1 MKKFKAFIAL
11 DATNNRK
18 NIEVVKKLHE
28 LVYGFK
34 VGYRSFYNKDADKL
48 IAEIKRKKSKLFLDL
63 KLHDIPNTVSSAI
76 ESLKNVN
83 PDFLT
88 LHISGGEEMLKSAL
102 KNIKKFNLKT
112 KVLGVTL
119 LTSLDGKDSKKIYGE
134 KDTDKLIKKL
144 ALIAS
149 NAKIAGLICSGQDL
163 KPLKSFKKLLKITPG
178 VKLLDRKDDQKRVSF
193 VHDALNGGANF
204 VVIGR
209 ELINAKN
216 PMKLLNEYNKK
227 YENKNLWTK

>member
-1 MKKFKAFIAL
+1 MNKFKAFIAL
-11 DATNNRK
+11 DAANNKK
-18 NIEVVKKLHE
+18 NIEVVKKLYK

-48 IAEIKRKKSKLFLDL
+48 IAEIKRKNSRLFLDL

-76 ESLKNVN
+76 ESLKNIN

-119 LTSLDGKDSKKIYGE
+119 LTSLDGKDSKNIYGE

-144 ALIAS
+144 ALIS
-149 NAKIAGLICSGQDL
+149 SKVKISGLICSGQDL
-163 KPLKSFKKLLKITPG
+163 KSLKGFKNLLKVTPG

-193 VHDALNGGANF
+193 VHDALNDGANF

-209 ELINAKN
+209 ELINTKD
-216 PMKLLNEYNKK
+216 PMKLLNEYNEK

>member
-11 DATNNRK
+11 DAYNNKK
-18 NIEVVKKLHE
+18 NIEVVKKLYK

-48 IAEIKRKKSKLFLDL
+48 IAEIKRKKSRLFLDL

-76 ESLKNVN
+76 ESLKNIN

-88 LHISGGEEMLKSAL
+88 LHISGGEDMLKIAL

-119 LTSLDGKDSKKIYGE
+119 LTSLDGKDSKKIYGT

-163 KPLKSFKKLLKITPG
+163 KSLKSFKKLLKVTPG

-193 VHDALNGGANF
+193 VHDAINNGANF

-209 ELINAKN
+209 ELINAKD
-216 PMKLLNEYNKK
+216 PMKLINEYNKK

>member
-11 DATNNRK
+11 DATNNKK
-18 NIEVVKKLHE
+18 NIEVVKKLYK

-34 VGYRSFYNKDADKL
+34 VGYRSFYNKDSDKL
-48 IAEIKRKKSKLFLDL
+48 IAEIKRKNSRLFLDL

-76 ESLKNVN
+76 ESLKNIN

-144 ALIAS
+144 ALIA
-149 NAKIAGLICSGQDL
+149 NKAKIAGLICSGQDL
-163 KPLKSFKKLLKITPG
+163 KSLKGFKKLLKVTPG
-178 VKLLDRKDDQKRVSF
+178 VKILDRKDDQKRVSF
-193 VHDALNGGANF
+193 VHDALNDGANF

-209 ELINAKN
+209 ELINAKD
-216 PMKLLNEYNKK
+216 PMKLLNEYSEK
-227 YENKNLWTK
+227 YENKNLWAK

>member
-11 DATNNRK
+11 DATNNKK
-18 NIEVVKKLHE
+18 NIEVVKKLYK

-48 IAEIKRKKSKLFLDL
+48 IAEIKRKKSRLFLDL

-76 ESLKNVN
+76 ESLKNIN

-149 NAKIAGLICSGQDL
+149 KAKIAGLICSGQDL
-163 KPLKSFKKLLKITPG
+163 KSLNGFKNLLKVTPG

-193 VHDALNGGANF
+193 VHDALNDGANF

-209 ELINAKN
+209 ELINAKD

>member
-11 DATNNRK
+11 DATNNKK
-18 NIEVVKKLHE
+18 NIEVVKKLYK

-48 IAEIKRKKSKLFLDL
+48 IAEIKRKKTRLFLDL

-76 ESLKNVN
+76 ESLKNIN

-149 NAKIAGLICSGQDL
+149 KAKIAGLICSGQDL
-163 KPLKSFKKLLKITPG
+163 KSLKSFKKLLKVTPG

-193 VHDALNGGANF
+193 VHDALNNGANF

-209 ELINAKN
+209 ELINAED
-216 PMKLLNEYNKK
+216 PMKLLNEYSEKN
-227 YENKNLWTK
+227 ENKNLWTK

>member
-11 DATNNRK
+11 DATNNKK
-18 NIEVVKKLHE
+18 NIEVVKKLCK

-34 VGYRSFYNKDADKL
+34 VGYRSFYNKDTDKL

-76 ESLKNVN
+76 ESLKIIN

-102 KNIKKFNLKT
+102 KNIKKFNMKT

-134 KDTDKLIKKL
+134 KDTNKLIKKL

-163 KPLKSFKKLLKITPG
+163 KSLNSFKNLLKVTPG

-193 VHDALNGGANF
+193 VYDALNDGANF

-209 ELINAKN
+209 ELINAKD

>member
-11 DATNNRK
+11 DATNNKK
-18 NIEVVKKLHE
+18 NIEVVKKLYK

-76 ESLKNVN
+76 ESLKNIN

-88 LHISGGEEMLKSAL
+88 LHISGGEEMLKIAL

-119 LTSLDGKDSKKIYGE
+119 LTSLDDKDCKKIYGE
-134 KDTDKLIKKL
+134 KDTYKLIKKL

-163 KPLKSFKKLLKITPG
+163 KSLNNYKKLLKITPG

-193 VHDALNGGANF
+193 VHDALNSGANF

-209 ELINAKN
+209 ELINAKD
-216 PMKLLNEYNKK
+216 PMKLLYEYSKK

>member
-1 MKKFKAFIAL
+1 MKKLKAFIAL
-11 DATNNRK
+11 DSANNRE
-18 NIEVVKKLHE
+18 NIKVVQKLHK

-34 VGYRSFYNKDADKL
+34 VGYRSFYNKDVANL
-48 IAEIKRKKSKLFLDL
+48 ITEIKRKKSILFLDL

-76 ESLKNVN
+76 ESLKNIN

-88 LHISGGEEMLKSAL
+88 LHISGGEEMLKSAI
-102 KNIKKFNLKT
+102 KNIKKLNLKT

-119 LTSLDGKDSKKIYGE
+119 LTSLDGKDSNKIYGE
-134 KDTDKLIKKL
+134 KNTDILIKKL
-144 ALIAS
+144 AFIAR

-163 KPLKSFKKLLKITPG
+163 RSLKNFKKLIKITPG

-193 VHDALNGGANF
+193 VHDALDSGADF

-209 ELINAKN
+209 ELINAKD
-216 PMKLLNEYNKK
+216 PIKILNEYNKK
-227 YENKNLWTK
+227 YENKNLWAK

>member
-11 DATNNRK
+11 DAINNNK
-18 NIEVVKKLHE
+18 NIEIVKKLHKS
-28 LVYGFK
+28 VYGFK
-34 VGYRSFYNKDADKL
+34 VGYRSFYNKDSDRL

-63 KLHDIPNTVSSAI
+63 KLHDIPNTVSCAI
-76 ESLKNVN
+76 ESLKNIN

-88 LHISGGEEMLKSAL
+88 LHISGGEEMLKGAL
-102 KNIKKFNLKT
+102 KNIRKFNLKT

-144 ALIAS
+144 ALIA
-149 NAKIAGLICSGQDL
+149 NKTKIAGLICSGQDL
-163 KPLKSFKKLLKITPG
+163 KSLKSFKKLLKITPG
-178 VKLLDRKDDQKRVSF
+178 VKLLERKDDQKRVSL
-193 VHDALNGGANF
+193 VHEALNSGANF

-209 ELINAKN
+209 ELINAKD
-216 PMKLLNEYNKK
+216 PVKIINEYNKK

>member
-11 DATNNRK
+11 DANNNKK
-18 NIEVVKKLHE
+18 NIEVVKKLHK

-34 VGYRSFYNKDADKL
+34 VGYRSFYTKDADKL
-48 IAEIKRKKSKLFLDL
+48 IAEIKRKKSRLFLDL

-76 ESLKNVN
+76 ESLKNIN

-149 NAKIAGLICSGQDL
+149 KAKIAGLICSGQDL
-163 KPLKSFKKLLKITPG
+163 KSLKGFKKLLKVTPG

-193 VHDALNGGANF
+193 VHDALNNGANF

-209 ELINAKN
+209 ELINAED

-227 YENKNLWTK
+227 NENKNLWTK

>member
-1 MKKFKAFIAL
+1 MKKFKAFVAL
-11 DATNNRK
+11 DANNNKK
-18 NIEVVKKLHE
+18 NVEIVKKLHK
-28 LVYGFK
+28 LIYGFK

-48 IAEIKRKKSKLFLDL
+48 INEIKRKKSKLFLDL

-76 ESLKNVN
+76 ESIKSIN

-88 LHISGGEEMLKSAL
+88 LHISGGEEMLKSTL
-102 KNIKKFNLKT
+102 KNIKNYNLKT

-134 KDTDKLIKKL
+134 KNTDKLIKKL

-163 KPLKSFKKLLKITPG
+163 KSLKSFKRLLKVTPG

-193 VHDALNGGANF
+193 VHDAINSGANL

-209 ELINAKN
+209 ELINAQD
-216 PMKLLNEYNKK
+216 PMKLLNEYSKK

>member
-11 DATNNRK
+11 DATNNK
-18 NIEVVKKLHE
+18 NNIEVVKKLHKI
-28 LVYGFK
+28 VYGFK
-34 VGYRSFYNKDADKL
+34 VGYRSFYNKDADNL

-76 ESLKNVN
+76 ESLKNIN

-88 LHISGGEEMLKSAL
+88 LHISGGEEMLKSSL

-119 LTSLDGKDSKKIYGE
+119 LTSLDNKDSKKIYGE
-134 KDTDKLIKKL
+134 KDTDKLIRKL

-163 KPLKSFKKLLKITPG
+163 KSLKSFKKLLKVTPG

-193 VHDALNGGANF
+193 VHDALNNGANF

-209 ELINAKN
+209 ELINARD
-216 PMKLLNEYNKK
+216 PMKLLNEYNKQ

>member
-11 DATNNRK
+11 DATNNKK
-18 NIEVVKKLHE
+18 NIEVVKKLYKF
-28 LVYGFK
+28 VYGFK

-48 IAEIKRKKSKLFLDL
+48 IAEIKRKKSRLFLDL

-76 ESLKNVN
+76 ESLKNIN

-149 NAKIAGLICSGQDL
+149 KAKIAGLICSGQDL
-163 KPLKSFKKLLKITPG
+163 KSLKSFKNLLKVTPG

-193 VHDALNGGANF
+193 VHDALNNGANF

-209 ELINAKN
+209 ELINAED

-227 YENKNLWTK
+227 NENKNLWTK

>member
-11 DATNNRK
+11 DATNNKR
-18 NIEVVKKLHE
+18 NIEIVKKLHK

-34 VGYRSFYNKDADKL
+34 VGYRSFYNKDANKL
-48 IAEIKRKKSKLFLDL
+48 ITEIKRKKSSLFLDL

-76 ESLKNVN
+76 ESLKNIN
-83 PDFLT
+83 PEFLT
-88 LHISGGEEMLKSAL
+88 LHISGGEEMLKIAL
-102 KNIKKFNLKT
+102 KNIKKLNLKT

-144 ALIAS
+144 ALIATK
-149 NAKIAGLICSGQDL
+149 AKIAGLICSGQDL
-163 KPLKSFKKLLKITPG
+163 KSLKSYKKLLKVTPG

-193 VHDALNGGANF
+193 VHDALNNGANF

-209 ELINAKN
+209 ELINAKD
-216 PMKLLNEYNKK
+216 PMKLIIEYNKK
-227 YENKNLWTK
+227 HENKNLWTK

>member
-18 NIEVVKKLHE
+18 NIEIVKKLHK

-48 IAEIKRKKSKLFLDL
+48 ITEIKRKKSRLFLDL
-63 KLHDIPNTVSSAI
+63 KLHDIPNTVGSAI
-76 ESLKNVN
+76 ESLKNIN

-88 LHISGGEEMLKSAL
+88 LHISGGEEMLKIAL

-112 KVLGVTL
+112 KVLVVTL
-119 LTSLDGKDSKKIYGE
+119 LTSLNGKDSKKIYGE
-134 KDTDKLIKKL
+134 KNTDKLIRIL

-163 KPLKSFKKLLKITPG
+163 KSLKSFKKLLKVTPG
-178 VKLLDRKDDQKRVSF
+178 VKLLYRKDDQKRVTF
-193 VHDALNGGANF
+193 VHEAINSGANF

-209 ELINAKN
+209 ELINAKDPTMLIN
-216 PMKLLNEYNKK
+216 KYNKEH
-227 YENKNLWTK
+227 ENKNLWTK

>member
-11 DATNNRK
+11 DANNNKK
-18 NIEVVKKLHE
+18 NIEVVKKLYK

-34 VGYRSFYNKDADKL
+34 VGYRSFYNKDTDKL
-48 IAEIKRKKSKLFLDL
+48 IAEIKRKKSRLFLDL

-76 ESLKNVN
+76 ESLKNIN

-149 NAKIAGLICSGQDL
+149 KAKIAGLICSGQDL
-163 KPLKSFKKLLKITPG
+163 KSLKGFKKLLKVTPG

-193 VHDALNGGANF
+193 VHDALNDGANF

-209 ELINAKN
+209 ELINAKD

-227 YENKNLWTK
+227 NENKNLWTK

>member
-1 MKKFKAFIAL
+1 MKKFKAFVAL

-18 NIEVVKKLHE
+18 NIEVVKKLHK

-34 VGYRSFYNKDADKL
+34 VGYRSFYNKDAEKL

-76 ESLKNVN
+76 ESLKNIN
-83 PDFLT
+83 PDFIT

-134 KDTDKLIKKL
+134 KETDKLIRKL

-163 KPLKSFKKLLKITPG
+163 KSLKSFKKLLKITPG

-193 VHDALNGGANF
+193 VHDALNSGANF

-209 ELINAKN
+209 ELINAKD
-216 PMKLLNEYNKK
+216 PMKLINEYNKEH
-227 YENKNLWTK
+227 ENKNLWAK

>member
-11 DATNNRK
+11 DATNNKK
-18 NIEVVKKLHE
+18 NIEVVKKLCK

-34 VGYRSFYNKDADKL
+34 VGYRSFYNKDTDKL
-48 IAEIKRKKSKLFLDL
+48 IAEIKRKKSRLFLDL

-76 ESLKNVN
+76 ESLKNIN

-88 LHISGGEEMLKSAL
+88 LHISGGEAMLKSAL
-102 KNIKKFNLKT
+102 KNVKKFNLRT

-119 LTSLDGKDSKKIYGE
+119 LTSLDAKDSKKIYGE

-149 NAKIAGLICSGQDL
+149 KAKIAGLICSGQDL
-163 KPLKSFKKLLKITPG
+163 KSLKSFKKLLKVTPG

-193 VHDALNGGANF
+193 VHDALNNGANF

-209 ELINAKN
+209 ELINAKD

>member
-11 DATNNRK
+11 DATNNKK
-18 NIEVVKKLHE
+18 NIEVVKKLYK

-34 VGYRSFYNKDADKL
+34 VGYRSFYNKDSDKL
-48 IAEIKRKKSKLFLDL
+48 IAEIKRKNSRLFLDL

-76 ESLKNVN
+76 ESLKNIN

-144 ALIAS
+144 SLIAS
-149 NAKIAGLICSGQDL
+149 KAKIAGLICSGQDL
-163 KPLKSFKKLLKITPG
+163 KSLKGFKKLLKITPG

-193 VHDALNGGANF
+193 VHDALNDGANF

-209 ELINAKN
+209 ELINAKD
-216 PMKLLNEYNKK
+216 PMKLLNEYSEK
-227 YENKNLWTK
+227 YENKNLWAK

>member
-18 NIEVVKKLHE
+18 NIEVVKKLHK

-76 ESLKNVN
+76 ESLKNIN

-88 LHISGGEEMLKSAL
+88 LHISGGEEMLKFAL

-163 KPLKSFKKLLKITPG
+163 KSLKSFKRLLKVTPG

-193 VHDALNGGANF
+193 VHDAINNGANF

-209 ELINAKN
+209 ELINAKD
-216 PMKLLNEYNKK
+216 PMKLINEYNKK

>member
-11 DATNNRK
+11 DATNNKK
-18 NIEVVKKLHE
+18 NIEVVKKLHK

-76 ESLKNVN
+76 ESLKNIN

-88 LHISGGEEMLKSAL
+88 LHISGGEEMLKIAL

-134 KDTDKLIKKL
+134 KDTNKLIKKL

-163 KPLKSFKKLLKITPG
+163 KSLKSFKKLLKITPG

-193 VHDALNGGANF
+193 VHDALNSGANF

-209 ELINAKN
+209 ELINAKD

>member
-18 NIEVVKKLHE
+18 NIKVVNKLYK

-48 IAEIKRKKSKLFLDL
+48 ITEIKRKKSKLFLDL
-63 KLHDIPNTVSSAI
+63 KLHDIPNTVGSAI
-76 ESLKNVN
+76 GSLKNIN

-102 KNIKKFNLKT
+102 KNIKNFNLKT
-112 KVLGVTL
+112 KILGVTL
-119 LTSLDGKDSKKIYGE
+119 LTSLDDKDSEKIYRE
-134 KDTDKLIKKL
+134 KNTDKLIKKL

-149 NAKIAGLICSGQDL
+149 KTKIAGLICSGQDL
-163 KPLKSFKKLLKITPG
+163 KSLKGFKKLLKITPG

-193 VHDALNGGANF
+193 VHDALDNGANF

-209 ELINAKN
+209 ELINAKD

>member
-18 NIEVVKKLHE
+18 NIEIVKKLHK

-34 VGYRSFYNKDADKL
+34 VGYRSFYNKDAEKL
-48 IAEIKRKKSKLFLDL
+48 ITEIKRKKSRLFLDL

-76 ESLKNVN
+76 ESLKNIN

-102 KNIKKFNLKT
+102 KNIKNFNLKT
-112 KVLGVTL
+112 KILGVTL
-119 LTSLDGKDSKKIYGE
+119 LTSLDDKDSKKIYGE

-149 NAKIAGLICSGQDL
+149 KVKIAGLICSGQDL
-163 KPLKSFKKLLKITPG
+163 KSLKSYKKLLKITPG
-178 VKLLDRKDDQKRVSF
+178 VKLSDRKDDQKRVSF
-193 VHDALNGGANF
+193 VHDALNNGANF

-209 ELINAKN
+209 ELINAKD

>member
-11 DATNNRK
+11 DANNNNK
-18 NIEVVKKLHE
+18 NIEVVKKLNKF
-28 LVYGFK
+28 VYGFK

-48 IAEIKRKKSKLFLDL
+48 IAEIKGKKSKLFLDL

-76 ESLKNVN
+76 ESLKNIN
-83 PDFLT
+83 PDFIT
-88 LHISGGEEMLKSAL
+88 LHISGGEEMLKVAL

-112 KVLGVTL
+112 QVLGVTL
-119 LTSLDGKDSKKIYGE
+119 LTSLDSKDSKKIYGE
-134 KDTDKLIKKL
+134 KDTDKFIRKL

-149 NAKIAGLICSGQDL
+149 NAKISGLICSGQDL
-163 KPLKSFKKLLKITPG
+163 KSLKSYKKLLKITPG

-193 VHDALNGGANF
+193 AHDALNNGANF

-209 ELINAKN
+209 ELINAKE
-216 PMKLLNEYNKK
+216 PMKLLNEYSKK

>member
-163 KPLKSFKKLLKITPG
+163 KSLKSFKKLLKITPG

>member
-11 DATNNRK
+11 DATNNKK
-18 NIEVVKKLHE
+18 NIEVVKKLYK

-48 IAEIKRKKSKLFLDL
+48 IAEIKRKKSRLFLDL

-76 ESLKNVN
+76 ES
-83 PDFLT
+83 
-88 LHISGGEEMLKSAL
+88 L

-149 NAKIAGLICSGQDL
+149 KAKIAGLICSGQDL
-163 KPLKSFKKLLKITPG
+163 KSLKSFKNLLKVTPG

-193 VHDALNGGANF
+193 VHDALDNGANF

-209 ELINAKN
+209 ELINAKD

>member
-11 DATNNRK
+11 DANNNKR
-18 NIEVVKKLHE
+18 NIEVVKKLNKF
-28 LVYGFK
+28 VYGFK

-76 ESLKNVN
+76 ESLKNIN
-83 PDFLT
+83 PDFIT
-88 LHISGGEEMLKSAL
+88 LHISGGEEMLKVAL

-134 KDTDKLIKKL
+134 KDTNKLIKKL

-163 KPLKSFKKLLKITPG
+163 KSLKSFKKLLKVTPG

-193 VHDALNGGANF
+193 VHDALNSGANF
-204 VVIGR
+204 VIIGR
-209 ELINAKN
+209 ELINAKD
-216 PMKLLNEYNKK
+216 PMKLINEYNKK